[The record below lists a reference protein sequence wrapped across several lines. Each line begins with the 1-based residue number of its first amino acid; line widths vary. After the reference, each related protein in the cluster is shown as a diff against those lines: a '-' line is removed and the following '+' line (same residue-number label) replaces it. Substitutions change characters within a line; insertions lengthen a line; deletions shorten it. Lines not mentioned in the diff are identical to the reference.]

1 MEERGA
7 EAATG
12 SHAMRLE
19 VQLASSTGT
28 TTYTVDVERMGDQW
42 RVILNGEAV
51 PADVVEIAPNTLSIL
66 LHGES
71 HEIRIARSR
80 DGQLSIQTGLREFAA
95 EVTDQRSWRG
105 KRLGHVE
112 AQGRQQITAPM
123 AGKVVRLLVKSGDT
137 VEVGQGLLVVEAMK
151 MQNEIRSTKS
161 GTVERLLAEEGQ
173 TVNAG
178 ETLAWIG

>member
-1 MEERGA
+1 
-7 EAATG
+7 
-12 SHAMRLE
+12 MRFE

-28 TTYTVDVERMGDQW
+28 RTNTVDVERVGDEW
-42 RVILNGEAV
+42 RVILNGEPV
-51 PADVVEIAPNTLSIL
+51 PADVVEIAPNTFSIL
-66 LHGES
+66 LRGES

-105 KRLGHVE
+105 RRLGHVE

-123 AGKVVRLLVKSGDT
+123 AGKVVRLLVKSGEK

-161 GTVERLLAEEGQ
+161 GIVERLLAEEGQ
-173 TVNAG
+173 TVNSG
-178 ETLAWIG
+178 ETLAWIS

>member
-1 MEERGA
+1 
-7 EAATG
+7 
-12 SHAMRLE
+12 MRFE
-19 VQLASSTGT
+19 VQLVSSTET
-28 TTYTVDVERMGDQW
+28 RTHTVDLERIGDQW
-42 RVILNGEAV
+42 GVILNGEPV
-51 PADVVEIAPNTLSIL
+51 SADVEEIAPNTLSIL

-80 DGQLSIQTGLREFAA
+80 DGQMSIQTGLREFAA

-105 KRLGHVE
+105 RRLGHVE
-112 AQGRQQITAPM
+112 VQGRQQITAPM

-161 GTVERLLAEEGQ
+161 GILERLLAEEGQ
-173 TVNAG
+173 TVNSG
-178 ETLAWIG
+178 ETLAWIS

>member
-1 MEERGA
+1 
-7 EAATG
+7 
-12 SHAMRLE
+12 MRFE
-19 VQLASSTGT
+19 VQLVSSTET
-28 TTYTVDVERMGDQW
+28 RTHTVDLERIGNQW
-42 RVILNGEAV
+42 RVILNGEPV
-51 PADVVEIAPNTLSIL
+51 SADVEEIAPNTLSIL

-80 DGQLSIQTGLREFAA
+80 DGQMSIQTGLREFAA

-105 KRLGHVE
+105 RRLGHVE
-112 AQGRQQITAPM
+112 VQGRQQITAPM

-161 GTVERLLAEEGQ
+161 GIVERLLAEEGQ
-173 TVNAG
+173 TVNSG
-178 ETLAWIG
+178 ETLAWIS

>member
-1 MEERGA
+1 
-7 EAATG
+7 
-12 SHAMRLE
+12 MRFE
-19 VQLASSTGT
+19 VQLTSSTET
-28 TTYTVDVERMGDQW
+28 RTHTVDLERIGEQW
-42 RVILNGEAV
+42 RIVLDGEAV
-51 PADVVEIAPNTLSIL
+51 NADVEEIAPNTLSIL

-105 KRLGHVE
+105 RRLGHVE
-112 AQGRQQITAPM
+112 VQGRQQITAPM

-161 GTVERLLAEEGQ
+161 GIVERLLAEEGQ
-173 TVNAG
+173 TVNSG
-178 ETLAWIG
+178 ETLAWIS